1 MNYKEYRTKHRLA
14 QYDKNTIRRI
24 EAAILKCVEDSELDE
39 DQIVERVSEIFN
51 IDSKEDIARIM
62 SNMDF

>member
-39 DQIVERVSEIFN
+39 DQIVERVSEMFS